1 MCRRRD
7 SFPCF
12 HCFSLFFVYMPS
24 FIGQRTSSRLFQY
37 LWMGEGFSE
46 CDGIVIFLDFGTFCV
61 MSIASLSPHSKISD
75 KFCLL
80 QLAPFDWLLELVML
94 ALLDGCGDVGWR
106 PYCHFWWAWYVL
118 TWWTVWFC
126 HDDCVWHYSLLPRD
140 EQVLPSV

>member
-1 MCRRRD
+1 MRRRRD

-12 HCFSLFFVYMPS
+12 DCFSLFFVYMPS

-61 MSIASLSPHSKISD
+61 MSIASLSPHLKISD

-80 QLAPFDWLLELVML
+80 QLASFD
-94 ALLDGCGDVGWR
+94 
-106 PYCHFWWAWYVL
+106 
-118 TWWTVWFC
+118 
-126 HDDCVWHYSLLPRD
+126 
-140 EQVLPSV
+140 